1 MWQGRGWV
9 EGGPMW
15 VSQWGCEGVWQGRG
29 WVEGAGVGGGS
40 QWGGEVW

>member
-1 MWQGRGWV
+1 
-9 EGGPMW
+9 MW
-15 VSQWGCEGVWQGRG
+15 VSQWGCEWVWQGRG